1 LGLSWQFRCNI
12 KVSTIEE
19 VSVNTLDNVLSKL
32 NIKGVDLL
40 KIDTEESEL
49 YMLKGAKRTCI
60 DQLSLALDRIKEFL
74 IKGHT
79 SIPEKIVNLYYLD
92 GYKDYITY
100 PVNRKL
106 YCYADFISFF
116 LDPYGNIFPC
126 RN

>member
-1 LGLSWQFRCNI
+1 LGLSWQFQCNI

-40 KIDTEESEL
+40 KIDTEGSEL
-49 YMLKGAKRTCI
+49 YVLKGAKRTCI

-92 GYKDYITY
+92 GWYD
-100 PVNRKL
+100 
-106 YCYADFISFF
+106 
-116 LDPYGNIFPC
+116 LDQPKG
-126 RN
+126 

>member
-60 DQLSLALDRIKEFL
+60 DQLSLALD
-74 IKGHT
+74 G
-79 SIPEKIVNLYYLD
+79 
-92 GYKDYITY
+92 
-100 PVNRKL
+100 
-106 YCYADFISFF
+106 
-116 LDPYGNIFPC
+116 
-126 RN
+126 